1 MGGLELLFHTIY
13 HVSSHRE
20 PVEAGMALMAAH
32 SGLAAA
38 IRRNGNGNDWKLTR
52 IFGSARALLP
62 VLLRK
67 INKLCRGFTVYDVI
81 Y

>member
-1 MGGLELLFHTIY
+1 MFRPIESQYVAGG
-13 HVSSHRE
+13 V
-20 PVEAGMALMAAH
+20 ALKAAH

-38 IRRNGNGNDWKLTR
+38 IRRNGNGNNDWKLTR